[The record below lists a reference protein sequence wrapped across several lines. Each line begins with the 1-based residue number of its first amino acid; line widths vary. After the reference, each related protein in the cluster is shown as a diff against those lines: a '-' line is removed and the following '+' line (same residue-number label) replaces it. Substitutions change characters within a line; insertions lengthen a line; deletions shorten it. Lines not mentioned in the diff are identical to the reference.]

1 MRTGPTFGVSRA
13 NRKLFR
19 VISPVLR
26 ICAGP
31 DALGA
36 GCPKTPLLRRSQA
49 TDSVC
54 PEFPVLD
61 AHKELILG
69 ICPVRRLIRTC
80 CHNEPAGA
88 DRSPRTGDCEDP
100 GSIAQGGRIE
110 R

>member
-31 DALGA
+31 DALGT
-36 GCPKTPLLRRSQA
+36 GCPKTPLLPRSQV

-61 AHKELILG
+61 AHKELFFGKRQTQGAGQQPSASIKTNDLIQG
-69 ICPVRRLIRTC
+69 RAGYLRL
-80 CHNEPAGA
+80 
-88 DRSPRTGDCEDP
+88 SV
-100 GSIAQGGRIE
+100 S
-110 R
+110 